1 MSTEPDSN
9 SGASANSG
17 VVSGT
22 AKIKSLLKQVAETD
36 QLTDRT
42 AGIGPGRGITP
53 PYDPSDLASLL
64 ELNGVHAASVA
75 KKARR
80 EVGFGFEIEPI
91 ETVDEEDASEEE
103 RQRAE
108 EFWLGPAT
116 KWKLGPTGTPFATP
130 EEVVE
135 KARQDWHAVGWSALE
150 TLYAGADTEP
160 QGLAYIPAQMI
171 RQRKGEHGF
180 VYKRDGQVVYL
191 AEAGD
196 RHTRHDED
204 TERYVDKKT
213 GDVTEDEPPSNP
225 ANEILWI
232 PNPHPNARN
241 GYGIPDWISELQT
254 IIADREARRF
264 NRKRLE
270 NDLMMDYIIKVEGGK
285 LTEETRDDMREWLS
299 EMRESDEPELLYLE
313 AEELADSS
321 RVGETGSGATIS
333 VEPAAHF
340 NDEDSSFQGFR
351 DNNKRD
357 IAMAHEIPLPV
368 LGEHDATNTNTE
380 EAIREFT
387 DEVIKPNQRRFEE
400 RLYRSIHQQI
410 LDITDWRVSFIT
422 KGAQNPQREANVL
435 ATKLGAAKETL
446 EVNEVREMLGVEPQ
460 PELDGILV
468 GEAFDPRVG
477 ELLIDAL
484 QEEGTPSNTE
494 ADAGGIEK

>member
-1 MSTEPDSN
+1 MSTDSDSN
-9 SGASANSG
+9 SG
-17 VVSGT
+17 V
-22 AKIKSLLKQVAETD
+22 IKNDGNARKLLKQVAETD
-36 QLTDRT
+36 QLEERT
-42 AGIGPGRGITP
+42 TGIGPGRGIKP
-53 PYDPSDLASLL
+53 PYNPENLASLL
-64 ELNGVHAASVA
+64 ELNGVHAAAVA

-80 EVGFGFEIEPI
+80 EVGFGFEIEVI
-91 ETVDEEDASEEE
+91 ESVDEEDASEEE
-103 RQRAE
+103 RKRAKK
-108 EFWLGPAT
+108 FWLGPTT

-150 TLYAGADTEP
+150 ILYAGADMEP

-180 VYKRDGQVVYL
+180 VYNRDGRTVFL

-196 RHTRHDED
+196 RQTRHDED

-213 GDVTEDEPPSNP
+213 GDVVTDNPPENP

-270 NDLMMDYIIKVEGGK
+270 NDLMMDYIVKVEGGK
-285 LTEETRDDMREWLS
+285 LTDDTRSDMREWLS

-321 RVGETGSGATIS
+321 KVGENGSGATIS

-351 DNNKRD
+351 DNNMRD
-357 IAMAHEIPLPV
+357 IAMSHEVPLPV
-368 LGEHDATNTNTE
+368 LGEHDATNTNTQS
-380 EAIREFT
+380 AVREFT

-400 RLYRSIHQQI
+400 RLYRSIHQQV
-410 LDITDWRVSFIT
+410 LDITDWRVSFVT
-422 KGAQNPQREANVL
+422 KGANNPQREANVL
-435 ATKLGAAKETL
+435 ATKLGAAKQTL
-446 EVNEVREMLGVEPQ
+446 EVNEVREMMGVEPID
-460 PELDGILV
+460 ELDGILV

-484 QEEGTPSNTE
+484 QDGTPSNTE
-494 ADAGGIEK
+494 ADAGGVEK